1 MKRLWLLR
9 SKLPNKKMILELYL
23 KRNAKDVKVLNRKR
37 RIIFN
42 FISKTKKFQSSWKR
56 QRIIMLSAANCLRSQ
71 NKNINFLKLL
81 RKNYK
86 RKTVN
91 WTKKKKSWQINWVQT
106 EKVVISCISRSNNWN
121 KLSISHRNLWAN
133 YKKNIKDRLMI

>member
-91 WTKKKKSWQINWVQT
+91 
-106 EKVVISCISRSNNWN
+106 
-121 KLSISHRNLWAN
+121 
-133 YKKNIKDRLMI
+133 